1 MERHYSTREVC
12 KILGIANRTLRRWIK
27 EGRIRAIN
35 INGRWRIPESEIKRL
50 LGQPVEEI
58 KTPRV
63 ARVVIYARVSGI
75 NQRKELENQVE
86 ALKKYVEQNNW
97 KLVGV
102 VKDIASGLKEDRRG
116 LRKLVEMAKRH
127 KFDILLVAY
136 KDRLTRFGFKFL
148 EELFKA
154 YGVKVIV
161 AFQEP
166 PKDFYQELVEDL
178 IEIVTSFV
186 SRIYGKRSHKYKKV
200 VKAVEQAVK
209 DP

>member
-1 MERHYSTREVC
+1 VERHYSTREVC